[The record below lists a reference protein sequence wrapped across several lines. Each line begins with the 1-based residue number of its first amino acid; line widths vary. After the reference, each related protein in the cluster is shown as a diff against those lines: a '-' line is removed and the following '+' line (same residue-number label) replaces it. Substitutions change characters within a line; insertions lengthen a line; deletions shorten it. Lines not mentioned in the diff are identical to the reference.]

1 MSEYCEDEKLLNDLK
16 LSTPSPP
23 EDPPPPLPLLI
34 AKHTKYLARSLNV
47 MPSHASSFD
56 TSRMTI
62 AFFGLCG
69 LDILGRSDLIADQKD
84 RAVQWIKRL
93 YVASNDGRIAG
104 FHGGTFL
111 RSDETK
117 SHLHPDAHCGH
128 IAMTYTA
135 LACLKA
141 MGVAPEYLEFDTAAL
156 LRGVR
161 ALQRTDGSFNSS
173 LEGGEHD
180 MRFVFCAAAVCRM
193 LGDEDCSIGMDVDAA
208 CDYVLSSI
216 SYDGGIGQGPMQEA
230 HGGSTYCAVA
240 TLALTRRLD
249 KALGPHRFQRLCR
262 WCVNRLQDGFCG
274 RPNKP
279 GDTCYTFWVGATLKL
294 LRPFEQV
301 EDFIAGST
309 SFVLETQDSVI
320 GGLSK
325 WVDNTPD
332 PLHTYLGLGGLA
344 LAGYEGL
351 ADFDPA
357 LNVTKTRL
365 IKSVASAAES

>member
-1 MSEYCEDEKLLNDLK
+1 M
-16 LSTPSPP
+16 PP
-23 EDPPPPLPLLI
+23 AVPLLVK
-34 AKHTKYLARSLNV
+34 KHSKYLSHSLNV

-69 LDILGRSDLIADQKD
+69 LDILGCRELIDEQKT
-84 RAVQWIKRL
+84 RAVEWIKRL
-93 YVASNDGRIAG
+93 YVASSDGRIAG

-111 RSDETK
+111 RSEETNA
-117 SHLHPDAHCGH
+117 HLHADVHCGH

-135 LACLKA
+135 LACLNA
-141 MGVAPEYLEFDTAAL
+141 MGVGPEDLEFDREAL

-193 LGDEDCSIGMDVDAA
+193 LGDEDCSVGMDVDAA
-208 CDYVLSSI
+208 CDYILSSI

-240 TLALTRRLD
+240 TLALTKRLE
-249 KALGPHRFQRLCR
+249 KTLRPHQFQRLCR
-262 WCVNRLQDGFCG
+262 WCINRLQNGFCG

-301 EDFIAGST
+301 EDFIAGSAD
-309 SFVLETQDSVI
+309 FVLQTQDSVI

-344 LAGYEGL
+344 IAGYEGL
-351 ADFDPA
+351 ADFDAA
-357 LNVTKTRL
+357 LNVTKASL
-365 IKSVASAAES
+365 GQSAVSVASMN